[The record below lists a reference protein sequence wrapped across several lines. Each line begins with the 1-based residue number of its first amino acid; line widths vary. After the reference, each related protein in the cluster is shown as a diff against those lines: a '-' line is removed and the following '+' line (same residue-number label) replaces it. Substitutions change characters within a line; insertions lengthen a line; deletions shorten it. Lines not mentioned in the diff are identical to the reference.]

1 MLVMIL
7 PIILVF
13 AVNAIYPL
21 SGKEGF
27 AVLGCMFLNVLIAW
41 VLYKKGIIKM
51 IPKEKAEKKEESAE

>member
-1 MLVMIL
+1 MIL

-13 AVNAIYPL
+13 IVNAIYPL

-27 AVLGCMFLNVLIAW
+27 AVLGCMVVNVLVAW

-51 IPKEKAEKKEESAE
+51 IPKEKASKEEKAE